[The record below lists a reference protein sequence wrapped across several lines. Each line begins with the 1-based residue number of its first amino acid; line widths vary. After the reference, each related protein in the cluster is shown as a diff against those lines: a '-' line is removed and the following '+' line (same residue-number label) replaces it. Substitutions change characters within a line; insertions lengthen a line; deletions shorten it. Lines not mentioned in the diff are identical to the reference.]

1 MTTLI
6 DKTTTQIAHRIRM
19 EREVRG
25 WSQGDLAE
33 RSDVAKASISKIE
46 REEMSPTAALLVRIA
61 AAFDLTLAGLLIR
74 AEGGGD
80 RVTRADDQL
89 LWNDP
94 ATGYQRRQIYAR
106 ADHPVELVEVTM
118 PPGQSVTL
126 PASSYA
132 RIRQILWV
140 RAGALVITEGTTRH
154 ALGSGDCLG
163 FGPPA
168 ETIFANESALPCSYV
183 VALARS

>member
-1 MTTLI
+1 MTILV
-6 DKTTTQIAHRIRM
+6 DDTTTQIARRIRL

-33 RSDVAKASISKIE
+33 RADVAKASISKIE

-74 AEGGGD
+74 AEGGQE
-80 RVTRADDQL
+80 RVTRAVDQP
-89 LWNDP
+89 LWHDP
-94 ATGYQRRQIYAR
+94 ATGYRRRQLYAR
-106 ADHPVELVEVTM
+106 AEHPVELVEVTM
-118 PPGQSVTL
+118 PAGQSVTL
-126 PASSYA
+126 PAASYA
-132 RIRQILWV
+132 RIRQVLWV
-140 RAGALVITEGTTRH
+140 REGHLVITEGAQRH
-154 ALGSGDCLG
+154 DLAPGDCLG

-168 ETIFANESALPCSYV
+168 DTIFANESALPCTYV